1 MKKVMY
7 AVAVA
12 VVISTVTVMMLVP
25 GCSSATNNES
35 TDSTVV
41 DSAALVDSTAL
52 TGDSTTAKID
62 TTVSAN

>member
-25 GCSSATNNES
+25 GCSNASNDGS
-35 TDSTVV
+35 TDS
-41 DSAALVDSTAL
+41 DEI
-52 TGDSTTAKID
+52 KWI
-62 TTVSAN
+62 